1 MSSDFALSILN
12 NKYVLTRLLGNGG
25 FGEVYE
31 AYDPRL
37 GTHYAVKIVHC
48 ETEEKRRQVTREAKL
63 LAQHSKKLRFI
74 PDVYDVWPDGQKTN
88 LVMEF
93 IDGPTLQ
100 ARLEQSPQP
109 WPADRVELFLRIL
122 LRHLDQ
128 LHDAGIVHRDLK
140 PSNIKD
146 HPERGY
152 ILLDFGIAKQSE
164 TYTFAKEV
172 GTIEYAPLEQ
182 LTQGGST
189 DQRSDL
195 YSLGATAYQ
204 LLTRQL
210 PIPPHLRHAAR
221 HNGQGEILIPPGR
234 LVAGVPPALER
245 TLLALLGLDPT
256 ERPANARAAL
266 ALLDGS
272 TTDTVISPPTPKRPT
287 PPPRC
292 LAAAIVNQRRDD
304 RRAAPGAARRD
315 PGPCRWRLPR
325 CPHPPRPANGQAQV
339 ALPRD
344 PRRTL
349 VRRAAAWWRD
359 LWQPASST
367 TLIFT
372 GLWVAVGVLIGWGA
386 GWGVMLAAAAGRT
399 LLFPFFGATVG
410 AIICCLAWLLAVPKG
425 HATGARCRCRRDLRR
440 GDGARRRA
448 RRRPLHH
455 HRPQSGQSGRHGDA
469 RRGLRPVPRGDRR
482 ALAPHPPRSDPR
494 RAPARRHR
502 HRVHRVQRGVG
513 RHRPRRGH
521 RQPALAAHPRLCG
534 QPPQR
539 LPGARRAGRRP
550 RRRCHRPVPRLRHAS
565 PARRVTNGGF
575 KVPSSRF
582 EGHDPNLEPGTWNCG
597 PSPPSLP
604 AHSAPPTRDRCTN

>member
-1 MSSDFALSILN
+1 MSISSDFALSILN

-93 IDGPTLQ
+93 IEGPTLQ

-109 WPADRVELFLRIL
+109 WAADRVELFLRIL

-128 LHDAGIVHRDLK
+128 LHDAGIVHRDIK

-195 YSLGATAYQ
+195 YSLGATSYQ

-245 TLLALLGLDPT
+245 ALLALLGLDPT
-256 ERPANARAAL
+256 ERPAHARAAL

-287 PPPRC
+287 PPPAPPP
-292 LAAAIVNQRRDD
+292 LPQTSIHGAKTAVL
-304 RRAAPGAARRD
+304 PGAL
-315 PGPCRWRLPR
+315 PGAIPTVPLSVAGA
-325 CPHPPRPANGQAQV
+325 PAFAPFGNGQVQV

-344 PRRTL
+344 PRRAV
-349 VRRAAAWWRD
+349 VRRITAWWRD
-359 LWQPASST
+359 LWQPTSST
-367 TLIFT
+367 ALIFT
-372 GLWVAVGVLIGWGA
+372 ALWAVVGALIGWGA
-386 GWGVMLAAAAGRT
+386 GHGVMLASAGGRT

-410 AIICCLAWLLAVPKG
+410 AIVCCLARLLALPKG
-425 HATGARCRCRRDLRR
+425 HATEPVAASAGLYVGGMALVGALTGGLYTILDPGLGSRDGTVMLGAAFGPFLGVIAALLLRT
-440 GDGARRRA
+440 
-448 RRRPLHH
+448 
-455 HRPQSGQSGRHGDA
+455 
-469 RRGLRPVPRGDRR
+469 LRDR
-482 ALAPHPPRSDPR
+482 S
-494 RAPARRHR
+494 
-502 HRVHRVQRGVG
+502 
-513 RHRPRRGH
+513 
-521 RQPALAAHPRLCG
+521 LAAL
-534 QPPQR
+534 QR
-539 LPGARRAGRRP
+539 VGTGTVFIACTAALVGIVGGGAIGSLLWLITPGSAGNLLSDCLVPGALGGGLVAGAIGLY
-550 RRRCHRPVPRLRHAS
+550 VGSATLLLRD
-565 PARRVTNGGF
+565 
-575 KVPSSRF
+575 
-582 EGHDPNLEPGTWNCG
+582 E
-597 PSPPSLP
+597 
-604 AHSAPPTRDRCTN
+604 

>member
-1 MSSDFALSILN
+1 MSMSSDFALSILN

-48 ETEEKRRQVTREAKL
+48 ETEEKRRQVTHEAKL

-74 PDVYDVWPDGQKTN
+74 PDVYDVWPDGRQAHI
-88 LVMEF
+88 VMEF
-93 IDGPTLQ
+93 IEGPTLQ

-109 WPADRVELFLRIL
+109 WTADRVELFLRIL

-164 TYTFAKEV
+164 TYTFAKDV
-172 GTIEYAPLEQ
+172 GTVEYAPLEQ

-210 PIPPHLRHAAR
+210 PTPPHLRHASR
-221 HNGQGEILIPPGR
+221 HNGQGETLIPPGR
-234 LVAGVPPALER
+234 LVPGVPPALER
-245 TLLALLGLDPT
+245 TLLALLGLDPA

-266 ALLDGS
+266 ALLDGT

-287 PPPRC
+287 PPPAPPPAP
-292 LAAAIVNQRRDD
+292 LHGATTAVLPGALPTVQLNGAAAP
-304 RRAAPGAARRD
+304 ALAP
-315 PGPCRWRLPR
+315 PG
-325 CPHPPRPANGQAQV
+325 NGQLQV
-339 ALPRD
+339 AMPLD
-344 PRRTL
+344 PRRAL
-349 VRRAAAWWRD
+349 IGRATAWWRE
-359 LWQPASST
+359 LWQPTSPA

-372 GLWVAVGVLIGWGA
+372 ALWSALGALTGWGA
-386 GWGVMLAAAAGRT
+386 GWSVMLSAEGGRT

-410 AIICCLAWLLAVPKG
+410 AIVCCLARLLAKPKG
-425 HATGARCRCRRDLRR
+425 HATEPTVAAAGLYVGGMALVGALVGGLQAVVDPALGGQDGTVMLGAAFGPFLGVAAALLLRTLRD
-440 GDGARRRA
+440 
-448 RRRPLHH
+448 
-455 HRPQSGQSGRHGDA
+455 
-469 RRGLRPVPRGDRR
+469 R
-482 ALAPHPPRSDPR
+482 ALDTLQRVGTGTVFAACSGALLGIAAGGTIGFLLWLLTPGSAGNLLSDSL
-494 RAPARRHR
+494 
-502 HRVHRVQRGVG
+502 V
-513 RHRPRRGH
+513 
-521 RQPALAAHPRLCG
+521 
-534 QPPQR
+534 
-539 LPGARRAGRRP
+539 PGALGGGLVAGAIGLYLGSATLL
-550 RRRCHRPVPRLRHAS
+550 LRD
-565 PARRVTNGGF
+565 
-575 KVPSSRF
+575 
-582 EGHDPNLEPGTWNCG
+582 E
-597 PSPPSLP
+597 
-604 AHSAPPTRDRCTN
+604 